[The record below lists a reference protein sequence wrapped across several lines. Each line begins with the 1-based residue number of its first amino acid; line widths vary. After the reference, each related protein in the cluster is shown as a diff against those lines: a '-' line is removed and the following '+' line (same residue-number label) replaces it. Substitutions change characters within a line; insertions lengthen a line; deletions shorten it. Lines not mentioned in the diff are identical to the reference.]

1 MLKEKIQQDLIA
13 AMKQGEK
20 TVVSTLRLLQSSI
33 KNKEIALMREIDY
46 QEVLGV
52 IEREIKSRKEAAE
65 GFASGGRDESA
76 QKERE
81 EAGILQKYLPE
92 QLGEGEVKSIV
103 DQTISE
109 VGATTISDMGKVMGA
124 LTPKLKGKADM
135 ATVSG
140 LVKEKLQS

>member
-1 MLKEKIQQDLIA
+1 MIKEKIQEDLIN

-33 KNKEIALMREIDY
+33 KNKEIQVMREIDY

-52 IEREIKSRKEAAE
+52 IEREIKQRKEAAV
-65 GFASGGRDESA
+65 GFASGGRTESA
-76 QKERE
+76 EKERE

-92 QLGEGEVKSIV
+92 QMSGDEVEKIV
-103 DQTISE
+103 EETINE
-109 VGATTISDMGKVMGA
+109 AGATSITDMGKIMGA

-135 ATVSG
+135 GMVST
-140 LVKEKLQS
+140 LVKEKLS